1 MSRKPLIVGSAV
13 VLVAASALGIQSC
26 AGRRHGALTLY
37 GNVDIREV
45 DMAFRQPGRIL
56 KLAFDEGNSVKAGD
70 VMAELDA
77 QPYRDALAGA
87 EAEVLL
93 AQAEVD
99 KLHRGNR
106 PQEIAQAEEAVREA
120 EAVYGN
126 AETDWKRQSALVA
139 SGSASQRV
147 LDTVSANRDQAK
159 AALASARKA
168 LDLKKEGWRLEDKTE
183 AGAHLAAAMAARE
196 QARTALADTRLLAP
210 ANAVVLAR
218 VKEPGSMVGNRDAVF
233 TLSLRNPIYVRAYV
247 SEQELGRIHQGSKVT
262 VRTDSSA
269 KVYQGQV
276 GFVSPRAEF
285 TPKSV
290 ETTDLRTDLVYRL
303 RIVVADG
310 DEGLAQGMPVTV
322 LVATDPAASDQAGH

>member
-93 AQAEVD
+93 ARAEVD

-106 PQEIAQAEEAVREA
+106 PQEIAQAA
-120 EAVYGN
+120 EAVHQAEAVFQN
-126 AETDWKRQSALVA
+126 ADTDLRRQ
-139 SGSASQRV
+139 GSLADTGAASQRT
-147 LDTVSANRDQAK
+147 LDAARSARDQAQ
-159 AALASARKA
+159 AALASARKN
-168 LDLKKEGWRLEDKTE
+168 LDLKKEGWRQEDVTE
-183 AGAHLAAAMAARE
+183 AGARLAAAEAARD
-196 QARTALADTRLLAP
+196 QARTALADARLVAP
-210 ANAVVLAR
+210 ADAVVISRTREA
-218 VKEPGSMVGNRDAVF
+218 GSMVGNRDAVF

-247 SEQELGRIHQGSKVT
+247 GEKDLGRFTQGSRVS
-262 VRTDSSA
+262 VRTDSSKRSYA
-269 KVYQGQV
+269 GTV

-303 RIVVADG
+303 RIVVADA
-310 DEGLAQGMPVTV
+310 DAGLAQGMPVTV
-322 LVATDPAASDQAGH
+322 QVETEDHGK